1 MLQYRVD
8 LKPAYIPGPP
18 QSPPPGSIP
27 NADKVLERYLKYQD
41 AARLE
46 KHWINERLGW
56 LFTPQSILFAAL
68 GFTFSDKLDIDLHAV
83 QTLRTVIPW
92 VGMAFSFVVF
102 LVVLAACVMHR
113 KWTNLMK
120 RCVADHSQAGGDV
133 ADLTFGN
140 KPHWPA
146 DWSRWST
153 LFFPAVFFIAWLI
166 ILGGSGLTKGVSSQ
180 TAPSGPSDT
189 HTLAEASVKV
199 YVASPL
205 GFADSTKSFMNNE
218 LIPAIR
224 RSGVEAINPWDT
236 PPKTT
241 EKIKRAKTVMNLNDR
256 KVAWQE
262 VITLLGKAN
271 ADSIRRS
278 DGVVAVLD
286 GVDVDSG
293 TAAEIGYATALGKWV
308 IGYRQDLRRTG
319 EDEAAEV
326 NLQVEYFIRSNG
338 GAIVHSL
345 DELVHG
351 LEVRRNKQAGE

>member
-1 MLQYRVD
+1 M
-8 LKPAYIPGPP
+8 
-18 QSPPPGSIP
+18 
-27 NADKVLERYLKYQD
+27 
-41 AARLE
+41 
-46 KHWINERLGW
+46 
-56 LFTPQSILFAAL
+56 
-68 GFTFSDKLDIDLHAV
+68 
-83 QTLRTVIPW
+83 
-92 VGMAFSFVVF
+92 
-102 LVVLAACVMHR
+102 
-113 KWTNLMK
+113 
-120 RCVADHSQAGGDV
+120 
-133 ADLTFGN
+133 
-140 KPHWPA
+140 
-146 DWSRWST
+146 
-153 LFFPAVFFIAWLI
+153 
-166 ILGGSGLTKGVSSQ
+166 
-180 TAPSGPSDT
+180 
-189 HTLAEASVKV
+189 KV

-205 GFADSTKSFMNNE
+205 GFANSTKSFMNNE

-224 RSGVEAINPWDT
+224 HCGVEAINPWDT
-236 PPKTT
+236 PPEAT
-241 EKIKRAKTVMNLNDR
+241 EKINHAKTVINLNDR

-278 DGVVAVLD
+278 NGVVAVLD